1 MAPIAQSAP
10 QPHAVVHDPLTGAG
24 FTLDSSG
31 VAGFFG
37 GDTAVHG
44 MATVNLVPWRKW
56 GGWYNTPGSYE
67 IAKQYGQLASAR
79 IFKGLFP
86 GGTDDPSQLFGLNGK
101 AGPKFLA
108 TRSGSSFERTGH
120 LAALIMRMA
129 RSTKYKGV
137 KKGGAERITTPVTV
151 TVIDLPTVPKET
163 VYPKLSHHHSALLA
177 VIPVGASVGA
187 CVGCALVADW
197 WSFSSILLGMF
208 ANGCACFVL
217 GSGRLTFKHH
227 EPANGAPRG
236 DGIFVSNNYGVVVLR
251 GDEGA
256 VNCLTRGRF
265 YLEYERSPSPD
276 SITQQSSHKPANS
289 VPAVRCDTTSA
300 GDARDSED
308 IEKGSRPVDENAERD
323 EQGKDGEEEKDEG
336 QGDPETDS
344 APPGGQPNSFGIGL
358 CSVLLTAQFLVQL
371 LLIPQG
377 VLFGQVMFVS
387 TLAVSW
393 GYNTYLS
400 SINRE
405 DIQTRI
411 LRDILEL
418 EEVNVRKFE
427 FGTWTAMSTFACLA
441 LQGDPTR
448 PLPDQSSMV
457 WNALLPSTTEVWM
470 KWRAVVNARMRES
483 KIWEDIQRADYEVG
497 VGPTSEAKRFSQE
510 DQNLLKELLKDAQA
524 AHRRYLEE
532 RDLGRG

>member
-1 MAPIAQSAP
+1 MAPIAQSAL
-10 QPHAVVHDPLTGAG
+10 QPHAAVRDPLAAAN

-44 MATVNLVPWRKW
+44 MATVNLFRWRKW
-56 GGWYNTPGSYE
+56 GGWYNSPGSYE
-67 IAKQYGQLASAR
+67 IAKKYGQLATGR
-79 IFKGLFP
+79 ICKGLFP
-86 GGTDDPSQLFGLNGK
+86 GGGTDDPSHLFGLNDK
-101 AGPKFLA
+101 VGPKFLA

-129 RSTKYKGV
+129 RSTKYKAV
-137 KKGGAERITTPVTV
+137 RKGGAERITTPVTV
-151 TVIDLPTVPKET
+151 TIIDLPEVLDEV
-163 VYPKLSHHHSALLA
+163 VYPELSQHHSALLA
-177 VIPVGASVGA
+177 VIPVGASIGA

-227 EPANGAPRG
+227 KPATGAPRG
-236 DGIFVSNNYGVVVLR
+236 DGMFVSNNYGVVVIR
-251 GDEGA
+251 GSEGA

-265 YLEYERSPSPD
+265 YLEYEKLPPSA
-276 SITQQSSHKPANS
+276 STTQPTNEHDQSMNA
-289 VPAVRCDTTSA
+289 VPFTQIPISGKDVSLDGDLEESFKRAD
-300 GDARDSED
+300 GDASRD
-308 IEKGSRPVDENAERD
+308 G
-323 EQGKDGEEEKDEG
+323 QGKDGEEKEDEG
-336 QGDPETDS
+336 EGEPGTDS
-344 APPGGQPNSFGIGL
+344 APAGGQPNSFGIGL
-358 CSVLLTAQFLVQL
+358 CSILLTAQFLVQL

-405 DIQTRI
+405 DIQTKI
-411 LRDILEL
+411 LLHDVLKLDTRKI
-418 EEVNVRKFE
+418 RKFE

-441 LQGDPTR
+441 LQCDG
-448 PLPDQSSMV
+448 PLPNESSMV
-457 WNALLPSTTEVWM
+457 WDALLPGTTEVWG
-470 KWRAVVNARMRES
+470 KWRALVNAKLSLSTAWNFEAS
-483 KIWEDIQRADYEVG
+483 DYTVG
-497 VGPTSEAKRFSQE
+497 TGRTGEAKLLSDA
-510 DQNLLKELLKDAQA
+510 DQNLLKELLGDARA
-524 AHRRYLEE
+524 AHTRYLKEYPS
-532 RDLGRG
+532 

>member
-10 QPHAVVHDPLTGAG
+10 QHDAAVHDPLAGAN

-44 MATVNLVPWRKW
+44 MATVNLFRWRKW

-67 IAKQYGQLASAR
+67 IAKQYGQLANAR
-79 IFKGLFP
+79 LCKGLFP
-86 GGTDDPSQLFGLNGK
+86 GGGTDDPSQLFGLNGK
-101 AGPKFLA
+101 TGPKFLA
-108 TRSGSSFERTGH
+108 TRSGSAFEQTGH

-129 RSTKYKGV
+129 RKMRPDHPV
-137 KKGGAERITTPVTV
+137 ARGGQEGITTPATV
-151 TVIDLPTVPKET
+151 TVLDLQTVPGEI
-163 VYPKLSHHHSALLA
+163 VYPKLSNHHSALIA
-177 VIPVGASVGA
+177 VIPVGASIGA

-227 EPANGAPRG
+227 KPADGAPRG
-236 DGIFVSNNYGVVVLR
+236 DGMFVSHNSGVVVVR

-265 YLEYERSPSPD
+265 YLAYDSSPSTSGTPPPNDVDPNPD
-276 SITQQSSHKPANS
+276 DSVDEDPKKDLERANGN
-289 VPAVRCDTTSA
+289 AA
-300 GDARDSED
+300 GDGEGR
-308 IEKGSRPVDENAERD
+308 
-323 EQGKDGEEEKDEG
+323 DGEEKEDKN
-336 QGDPETDS
+336 QGDRDTDS

-358 CSVLLTAQFLVQL
+358 CSILLTAQFLFQL

-405 DIQTRI
+405 DIQTAV
-411 LRDILEL
+411 LCDILKL
-418 EEVNVRKFE
+418 GKANIRKFE

-441 LQGDPTR
+441 LQGNPNK
-448 PLPDQSSMV
+448 PLPDHSSMV
-457 WNALLPSTTEVWM
+457 WNALLPSTTEVWA
-470 KWRAVVNARMRES
+470 KWREVVNAKMGQS
-483 KIWEDIQRADYEVG
+483 GDWEDLLRYQEGEGQERETK
-497 VGPTSEAKRFSQE
+497 PFSPE
-510 DQNLLKELLKDAQA
+510 DQKLLEELLKDAYA
-524 AHRRYLEE
+524 AHKRYLEVYVP
-532 RDLGRG
+532 RQG